1 MSRKSKGIDA
11 ERELVHKFNNNGWMA
26 VRIAGSGSMKY
37 PSPDILAG
45 NNIKKIAIECKTTK
59 SNNKYLTRKEVN
71 ELRQFAN
78 IFGVEPWVAV
88 KFTNKDNKNKDWIF
102 LTLEDLKETDK
113 SFVFEY
119 EKAKLLGLSFEELIG
134 V

>member
-11 ERELVHKFNNNGWMA
+11 ERELVHKFNKNGWMA

-45 NNIKKIAIECKTTK
+45 NNLKKIAIECKTTK
-59 SNNKYLTRKEVN
+59 ADNKYLTRKEVN
-71 ELRQFAN
+71 ELKQFAN
-78 IFGVEPWVAV
+78 TFGVEPWIGV
-88 KFTNKDNKNKDWIF
+88 KFTHKDNKNWFF

-119 EKAKLLGLSFEELIG
+119 DKAKLLGLSFEELIR